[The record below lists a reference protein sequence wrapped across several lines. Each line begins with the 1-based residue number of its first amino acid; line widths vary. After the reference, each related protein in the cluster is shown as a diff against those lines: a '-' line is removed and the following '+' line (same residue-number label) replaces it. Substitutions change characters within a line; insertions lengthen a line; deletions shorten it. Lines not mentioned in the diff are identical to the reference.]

1 MIVEYNITGI
11 GAFKAQLEGIRERLT
26 DKNMLLE
33 TVANPLINA
42 TTKSFESESDYFG
55 VPWARLKPATIK
67 AKGHDKILYG
77 EGKLQGSL
85 SSDINNDEVWVG
97 VNASYR
103 GFQYGLSQHFGSEK
117 RNIPA
122 RRFLPMD
129 EDGELFDEV
138 VEDIIQMVGDYLEL
152 DFK

>member
-1 MIVEYNITGI
+1 MIVEFDIKGL

-26 DKNMLLE
+26 DRDMLLE

-42 TTKSFESESDYFG
+42 ITKSFETESSYLG
-55 VPWARLKPATIK
+55 VPWARLADATVK
-67 AKGHDKILYG
+67 AKGHDKKLYDK
-77 EGKLQGSL
+77 GKLQGSL
-85 SSDINNDEVWVG
+85 DSDVDNDEVWVG

-122 RRFLPMD
+122 RPFLPMD
-129 EDGELFDEV
+129 ENEELYDGV